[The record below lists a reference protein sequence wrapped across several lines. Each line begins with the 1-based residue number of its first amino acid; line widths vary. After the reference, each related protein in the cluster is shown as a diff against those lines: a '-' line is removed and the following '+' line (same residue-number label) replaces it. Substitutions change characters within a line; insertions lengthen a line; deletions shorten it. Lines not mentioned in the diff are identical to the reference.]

1 MCKASVLYHK
11 DDCILETALLTKN
24 DEKLPSKPKR
34 KMQKQRFLK
43 QLLTRDA
50 QGRTKRT
57 RKANNIKLRQKFD
70 FYFALKYNAAVYAI
84 EMMFLSDTQDT
95 MPRERIFPFYLSR
108 VHTGPPL

>member
-50 QGRTKRT
+50 
-57 RKANNIKLRQKFD
+57 
-70 FYFALKYNAAVYAI
+70 
-84 EMMFLSDTQDT
+84 
-95 MPRERIFPFYLSR
+95 
-108 VHTGPPL
+108 